1 MSLSL
6 FDSKAQAVR
15 AFAPIVPGQVGIYL
29 CGPTVQGAP
38 HVGHLRSALVY
49 DQLRR
54 WLTVRGHNVTVVR
67 NVTDIDDKVLDNAKA
82 TGEEWW
88 ALAYRFEIE
97 FNRAYSALE
106 ILAPTYEPRATAA
119 IPEMIEI
126 IQRLIANGYAYVADD
141 GSANVYFS
149 ASKWADYGELT
160 NQRITNMVSAA
171 QDLTGEDS
179 AGESDTRVK
188 REPQDFALWKAHK
201 AGEPESASWN
211 APFGAGQGKGRPGW
225 HIECSAMST
234 KYLGTKFDIHGG
246 GLDLR
251 FPHHENELAQSRAA
265 GDEFAN
271 YWLHNGLV
279 NVSGQKMSKSLGNS
293 IFASDLL
300 ASGRGIAVRYYLGS
314 AHYRSVLDYHEGVLD
329 EAESAISRI
338 ETFIDRATRKL
349 AGTKYAVAVSS
360 VKLSADLLSVLPAE
374 FVAAM
379 DDDLAIPAAIGALH
393 EGVRAGNSSLDSED
407 LEATSKTLIAV
418 NAMTE
423 VLGINPATWAAA
435 SHSGKTGGAA
445 KDEALEAL
453 VISLIAERDA
463 ARAAKDFARSDAIR
477 DQLKAAGIVLEDTAD
492 ETHWSVS

>member
-15 AFAPIVPGQVGIYL
+15 AFASILPGQVGIYL

-54 WLTVRGHNVTVVR
+54 WLNVRGYNVTLVR
-67 NVTDIDDKVLDNAKA
+67 NVTDIDDKVLDNAQLS
-82 TGEEWW
+82 GEQWW

-97 FNRAYSALE
+97 FNQAYSALG
-106 ILAPTYEPRATAA
+106 ILPPTYEPRATAA

-141 GSANVYFS
+141 GSANVYF
-149 ASKWADYGELT
+149 AAGKWADYGELT
-160 NQRITNMVSAA
+160 NQRITDM
-171 QDLTGEDS
+171 DS
-179 AGESDTRVK
+179 ADDADSRGK
-188 REPQDFALWKAHK
+188 REPHDFALWKAHK
-201 AGEPESASWN
+201 SGEPESAAWQT
-211 APFGAGQGKGRPGW
+211 PFGSGNGKGRPGW

-234 KYLGTKFDIHGG
+234 KYLGSKFDIHGG

-279 NVSGQKMSKSLGNS
+279 NVAGQKMSKSLGNS

-300 ASGRGIAVRYYLGS
+300 AAGRGIAVRYYLGS
-314 AHYRSVLDYHEGVLD
+314 AHYRSVLDYHDGVLD
-329 EAESAISRI
+329 EAESAVSRI
-338 ETFIDRATRKL
+338 ETFIDRATRRL
-349 AGTKYAVAVSS
+349 AETKFATQPVA
-360 VKLSADLLSVLPAE
+360 AAQLLSVLPND
-374 FVAAM
+374 FVSAM
-379 DDDLAIPAAIGALH
+379 DDDLAIPAALAALH
-393 EGVRAGNSSLDSED
+393 ETVRGGNSSLDSED
-407 LEATSKTLIAV
+407 LEATARALVAV
-418 NAMTE
+418 HAMTE
-423 VLGINPATWAAA
+423 VLGINPQTWAAG
-435 SHSGKTGGAA
+435 SPSTA
-445 KDEALEAL
+445 KDEALESL
-453 VISLIAERDA
+453 VVSLISEREA

-477 DQLKAAGIVLEDTAD
+477 DQLKAAGIVLEDAAD
-492 ETHWSVS
+492 GTHWSVS

>member
-15 AFAPIVPGQVGIYL
+15 AFSPIVAGQVGIYL

-54 WLTVRGHNVTVVR
+54 WLSVRGNDVTLVR
-67 NVTDIDDKVLDNAKA
+67 NVTDIDDKVLDNAKIS
-82 TGEEWW
+82 GEEWW
-88 ALAYRFEIE
+88 ALAYRYEIE
-97 FNRAYSALE
+97 FNRAYSALG

-126 IQRLIANGYAYVADD
+126 IQRLIDNGYAYVADD
-141 GSANVYFS
+141 GSANVYFAS
-149 ASKWADYGELT
+149 SKWANYGELT
-160 NQRITNMVSAA
+160 NQKLTDMESA
-171 QDLTGEDS
+171 DD
-179 AGESDTRVK
+179 AGTEKLGK

-201 AGEPESASWN
+201 PGEPESASWN
-211 APFGAGQGKGRPGW
+211 TPFGAGRPGW

-234 KYLGTKFDIHGG
+234 KYLGTHFDIHGG

-251 FPHHENELAQSRAA
+251 FPHHENELAQSSAA

-293 IFASDLL
+293 IFADDLL
-300 ASGRGIAVRYYLGS
+300 AAGRGIAVRYYLGS
-314 AHYRSVLDYHEGVLD
+314 AHYRSVLDYHEGVLE
-329 EAESAISRI
+329 EAESAVSRI
-338 ETFIDRATRKL
+338 ETFIDRATRRL
-349 AGTKYAVAVSS
+349 AETKFAAAPLS
-360 VKLSADLLSVLPAE
+360 VKKASELLVHLPAD
-374 FVAAM
+374 FVTAM
-379 DDDLAIPAAIGALH
+379 DEDLAIPAAIAALH
-393 EGVRAGNSSLDSED
+393 ETVRAGNSSLDSED
-407 LEATSKTLIAV
+407 LEATAKALLQV
-418 NAMTE
+418 QAMTE
-423 VLGINPATWAAA
+423 VLGINPLTWNAVGSSAD
-435 SHSGKTGGAA
+435 SA
-445 KDEALEAL
+445 KDQALADL

-477 DQLKAAGIVLEDTAD
+477 DQLKAAGIVLEDAAD
-492 ETHWSVS
+492 GTHWSVS

>member
-54 WLTVRGHNVTVVR
+54 WLTVRGHKVTLVR
-67 NVTDIDDKVLDNAKA
+67 NVTDIDDKVLDNAKL
-82 TGEEWW
+82 TGEQWW

-97 FNRAYSALE
+97 FNRAYSALG

-141 GSANVYFS
+141 GSANVYF
-149 ASKWADYGELT
+149 AAGKWADYGELT
-160 NQRITNMVSAA
+160 NQRITDMESA
-171 QDLTGEDS
+171 DDS
-179 AGESDTRVK
+179 GDAADARGK
-188 REPQDFALWKAHK
+188 REPHDFALWKAHK
-201 AGEPESASWN
+201 KGEPESASWQT
-211 APFGAGQGKGRPGW
+211 PFGTGRPGW

-234 KYLGTKFDIHGG
+234 KYLGSKFDIHGG

-293 IFASDLL
+293 IFANDLL
-300 ASGRGIAVRYYLGS
+300 AAGRAIAVRYYLGS

-329 EAESAISRI
+329 EAESAVSRI
-338 ETFIDRATRKL
+338 ETFIDRATRRL
-349 AGTKYAVAVSS
+349 ADTKFAVS
-360 VKLSADLLSVLPAE
+360 VKLPDDLISVLPAE
-374 FVAAM
+374 FIAAM
-379 DDDLAIPAAIGALH
+379 DDDLAIPAALAALH
-393 EGVRAGNSSLDSED
+393 ETVRGGNSSLDAED
-407 LEATSKTLIAV
+407 LDATAKALTAV
-418 NAMTE
+418 RAMTE
-423 VLGINPATWAAA
+423 VLGINPATWNAA
-435 SHSGKTGGAA
+435 SPSAA
-445 KDEALEAL
+445 KDEALDDL

-477 DQLKAAGIVLEDTAD
+477 DQLKAAGIVLEDAAD
-492 ETHWSVS
+492 GTHWSVS

>member
-15 AFAPIVPGQVGIYL
+15 AFTPIVPGQVGIYL

-54 WLTVRGHNVTVVR
+54 WLTVRGHNVTLVR
-67 NVTDIDDKVLDNAKA
+67 NVTDIDDKVLDNAKL
-82 TGEEWW
+82 TGEQWW

-97 FNRAYSALE
+97 FNRAYSALG

-141 GSANVYFS
+141 GSANVYF
-149 ASKWADYGELT
+149 AAGKWAEYGELT
-160 NQRITNMVSAA
+160 NQRITDMDAA
-171 QDLTGEDS
+171 DDADPRG
-179 AGESDTRVK
+179 K
-188 REPQDFALWKAHK
+188 REPHDFALWKAHK
-201 AGEPESASWN
+201 QGEPESASWQT
-211 APFGAGQGKGRPGW
+211 PFGVGRPGW

-234 KYLGTKFDIHGG
+234 KYLGSKFDIHGG

-300 ASGRGIAVRYYLGS
+300 AAGRGVAVRYYLGS

-329 EAESAISRI
+329 EAESAVSRI

-349 AGTKYAVAVSS
+349 TDTEFAVSA
-360 VKLSADLLSVLPAE
+360 KLPGDLLSVLPTE
-374 FVAAM
+374 FISAM
-379 DDDLAIPAAIGALH
+379 DDDLAIPAALAALH
-393 EGVRAGNSSLDSED
+393 ETVRAGNTSLDAED
-407 LEATSKTLIAV
+407 LEATAKALTAV
-418 NAMTE
+418 LAMTE
-423 VLGINPATWAAA
+423 VLGINPAKWNAA
-435 SHSGKTGGAA
+435 SPNAA
-445 KDEALEAL
+445 KDDALEAL

-477 DQLKAAGIVLEDTAD
+477 DQLKAAGIVLEDAAD
-492 ETHWSVS
+492 GTHWSVS

>member
-15 AFAPIVPGQVGIYL
+15 AFTPIVPGQVGIYL

-54 WLTVRGHNVTVVR
+54 WLTVRGNDVTLVR
-67 NVTDIDDKVLDNAKA
+67 NVTDIDDKVLDNAKQS
-82 TGEEWW
+82 GEQWW

-97 FNRAYSALE
+97 FNRAYSALG

-126 IQRLIANGYAYVADD
+126 IQRLIANGYAYVAED
-141 GSANVYFS
+141 GSANVYFA

-160 NQRITNMVSAA
+160 NQRIADMVSAS
-171 QDLTGEDS
+171 DESEDADS
-179 AGESDTRVK
+179 RGK
-188 REPQDFALWKAHK
+188 RDSHDFALWKAHK
-201 AGEPESASWN
+201 KGEPESAAWQT
-211 APFGAGQGKGRPGW
+211 PFGIGRPGW

-300 ASGRGIAVRYYLGS
+300 ASGRGIGVRYYLGS

-338 ETFIDRATRKL
+338 ETFIERATRRL
-349 AGTKYAVAVSS
+349 AETKFAVSPVAS
-360 VKLSADLLSVLPAE
+360 SELLSVLPTD
-374 FVAAM
+374 FVTAM
-379 DDDLAIPAAIGALH
+379 DDDLAIPSALAALH
-393 EGVRAGNSSLDSED
+393 ETVRGGNSSLDAED
-407 LEATSKTLIAV
+407 LDATAKALLAV
-418 NAMTE
+418 EAMTE
-423 VLGINPATWAAA
+423 VLGINPRQWSATSPSAAN
-435 SHSGKTGGAA
+435 
-445 KDEALEAL
+445 DEALNAL
-453 VISLIAERDA
+453 VVSLIAERDA

-477 DQLKAAGIVLEDTAD
+477 DQLKAAGIVLEDAAD
-492 ETHWSVS
+492 GTHWSVS